1 MYKLRVHTSCV
12 QMHSRQR
19 RLKELDRHA
28 MGAVK
33 AYKTELEKD
42 CKEFAGMRVYG
53 LSRSLATVEVC

>member
-1 MYKLRVHTSCV
+1 
-12 QMHSRQR
+12 
-19 RLKELDRHA
+19 